1 MIEKLGFGDLRGRRP
16 LLGAATLWLLLGF
29 SGTASAT
36 TPPNLQDMFDGS
48 TFTQDGLKFFNFTP
62 GLANSF
68 PLGQDLLYL
77 AKTDPLALFNVQ
89 YLEFA
94 AGSKFSR
101 AWGNANAAIAADIGL
116 LVLADN
122 VATPGV
128 DPGFRLNSATQWTVT
143 AGNIASG
150 QLSAFA
156 YDVETTTTQQINSAE
171 ITQSSTID
179 AVGPDVWSFFPFSLP
194 DVATGFALQLIT
206 DLNSNDVLNVT
217 LDIGVQSPDGIQRF
231 SQFDSWSGFADHNAI
246 RVVNVIG
253 LGASSGGGFT
263 MVSLEQRIDPPAPA
277 AIPEPGTLL
286 LISLGLLGIPCCRRR
301 ASRK

>member
-1 MIEKLGFGDLRGRRP
+1 
-16 LLGAATLWLLLGF
+16 
-29 SGTASAT
+29 
-36 TPPNLQDMFDGS
+36 
-48 TFTQDGLKFFNFTP
+48 
-62 GLANSF
+62 
-68 PLGQDLLYL
+68 
-77 AKTDPLALFNVQ
+77 VQ

-128 DPGFRLNSATQWTVT
+128 DPGFWLNSATQWTVT

-179 AVGPDVWSFFPFSLP
+179 AVGPDLLSFFPPSLP
-194 DVATGFALQLIT
+194 DVATGFALQVIM
-206 DLNSNDVLNVT
+206 DLNSNDVLDGILNVT
-217 LDIGVQSPDGIQRF
+217 LDIGVQSANGILQF
-231 SQFDSWSGFADHNAI
+231 SQLDSWSGFADHNAI

-263 MVSLEQRIDPPAPA
+263 MDSLEQRIDPPAPA

-286 LISLGLLGIPCCRRR
+286 LISLGLLGIPYGRRR
-301 ASRK
+301 ASHK